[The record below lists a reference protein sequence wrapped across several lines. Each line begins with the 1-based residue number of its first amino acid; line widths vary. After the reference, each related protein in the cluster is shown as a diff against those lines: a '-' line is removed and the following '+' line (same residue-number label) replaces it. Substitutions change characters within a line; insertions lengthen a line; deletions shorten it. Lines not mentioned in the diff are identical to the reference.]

1 MASPVAS
8 ALRDLAS
15 RDFDEADR
23 ALRFLWTT
31 SKEDVAALIG
41 ALVDRRSTPIAELDM
56 TEDDGVRVLAA
67 YDEPGVEVRDIA
79 ELLLGNA
86 IGEPPVDRP
95 TQEDWVAHW
104 QTTLRRDGQDDSGR

>member
-8 ALRDLAS
+8 ALHELAS
-15 RDFDEADR
+15 RDFDRADG

-31 SKEDVAALIG
+31 GKEDVAALIA

-56 TEDDGVRVLAA
+56 TEDDTVRVLAA
-67 YDEPGVEVRDIA
+67 YNEPGVEVRDIA

-86 IGEPPVDRP
+86 IGGPPVDRP

-104 QTTLRRDGQDDSGR
+104 QTTRGRDGQDDSGR